1 MSLFLPKDQPRRLL
15 RLKRFYMALASY
27 AMSSVVFLILLS
39 LEPGLLAPSDILWV
53 LAGVL
58 VIQTYF
64 FWQLRFGDTE
74 WRDDPSM
81 ALPQIIVGIT
91 WHMSIVLSSSELRDI
106 LMFGYIMPMMF
117 GVLALGPV
125 SLGIAAAYA
134 MITYCGIVLID
145 ALYLPA
151 RFDAIAEISR
161 LIVLFAMLSWAVLFG
176 GYVSR
181 LRNKLSRRN
190 RELNDALT
198 DIRKLSTRDDLTQAF
213 NRRYMMDALKK
224 EKARCDRGGGTFS
237 VILLDLDHFKSI
249 NDQYGHLAGDR
260 VLVTFCDRIRKTLRS
275 MDIMDTLPRSE
286 LARYGGEEFIILLPE
301 TDLAGALKCAERI
314 CSVTR
319 TEPIEDL
326 FNITVSAGVASYVR
340 DEPVEA
346 LLQRADQG
354 LYQAKDEGRDRVVTL
369 ESLPFDPID
378 ALKDTP
384 EPARSNVVVGH
395 FGASPKDP
403 R

>member
-1 MSLFLPKDQPRRLL
+1 MSLFLPKDQPRRYL
-15 RLKRFYMALASY
+15 RLKRFYMAIGSYVLSATVFWSLLA
-27 AMSSVVFLILLS
+27 LK
-39 LEPGLLAPSDILWV
+39 PGLLSPTDMIPLIV
-53 LAGVL
+53 GTLACQ
-58 VIQTYF
+58 IYF

-74 WRDDPSM
+74 WRDDPAMSL
-81 ALPQIIVGIT
+81 AQIIVGMT
-91 WHMSIVLSSSELRDI
+91 WHLFMVIASTDLRPIFIV
-106 LMFGYIMPMMF
+106 GYMMPMMF
-117 GVLALGPV
+117 GILALGPAQLFV
-125 SLGIAAAYA
+125 AGAYA
-134 MITYCGIVLID
+134 FITYSIVVLSDFYFLPQRID
-145 ALYLPA
+145 TV
-151 RFDAIAEISR
+151 AEVSG

-176 GYVSR
+176 SYVSG

-190 RELNDALT
+190 RELNEALT

-237 VILLDLDHFKSI
+237 VILMDLDHFKSI

-275 MDIMDTLPRSE
+275 MDVMDTLPRSE

-319 TEPIEDL
+319 KEPIEDL

-384 EPARSNVVVGH
+384 KPSRSNVVVGH
-395 FGASPKDP
+395 FGASSKDP